1 MPVPN
6 FRNDNV
12 AMNMLLLSILS
23 GVKAELH
30 ILLWNTQSCVF
41 NTFVTDD
48 ARLTTLEL
56 ISRTNQT

>member
-1 MPVPN
+1 
-6 FRNDNV
+6 
-12 AMNMLLLSILS
+12 MNMLLLSILA

-30 ILLWNTQSCVF
+30 ILLWNMQSYVF

-56 ISRTNQT
+56 ISRTNQTSF